1 MEISTLIGLVGGVAF
16 MLGAFVIEGGSP
28 MALLIL
34 TAAMIVFGGTFGA
47 LCVAFPMETV
57 LGMGRVMAGTFKK
70 VERKSPQLIEALVQL
85 AETARREGL
94 LALESMIEGEEKGYD
109 PMLKRGIQLV
119 VDGTDPE
126 FVKNLLELEVKMHDK
141 RANEDIEL
149 MNAAGG
155 FLPTMGVIGTVMG
168 LVSVLANLANPDEL
182 GGSVAVAFV
191 ATLYGVATAN
201 LVALPMGVKL
211 KGKAA
216 VQKMERLLIIE
227 GVLSIQAG
235 ENPRLIEQKL
245 NAFLIL
251 HGHEKAGKK
260 VEEKKEEDEG

>member
-1 MEISTLIGLVGGVAF
+1 MEISTLIGLIGGIGF
-16 MLGAFVIEGGSP
+16 LIGAFVMEGGSP

-34 TAAMIVFGGTFGA
+34 TAGMIVFGGTFGA
-47 LCVAFPMETV
+47 LCVAFPLESV
-57 LGMGRVMAGTFKK
+57 LSLGKHMASTFKK

-94 LALESMIEGEEKGYD
+94 LALESMIEGEKGYD

-141 RANEDIEL
+141 KANEGVEL
-149 MNAAGG
+149 LAAVGG

-168 LVSVLANLANPDEL
+168 LVSVLSNLSNPDEL
-182 GGSVAVAFV
+182 GGKVAVAFV
-191 ATLYGVATAN
+191 ATLYGVGFAN
-201 LVALPMGVKL
+201 LVALPMSVKL

-216 VQKMERLLIIE
+216 VEKMERLLIIE

-235 ENPRLIEQKL
+235 ENPRLIEEKL
-245 NAFLIL
+245 KAFLIL
-251 HGHEKAGKK
+251 NGSEKKTAKST
-260 VEEKKEEDEG
+260 EEKSETEE